1 MEIGEKTAPE
11 GYKKEQLVYLTA
23 DSTDEIKDLD
33 PNDVY
38 IIGGI
43 VDRNRHKDLT
53 IKKAIEQ
60 GIRHARLPISDFLSL
75 NTSCVLTVNH
85 VFDIMA

>member
-1 MEIGEKTAPE
+1 LDICDKVSPDGF
-11 GYKKEQLVYLTA
+11 KKEQLVYLTA
-23 DSTDEIKDLD
+23 DSSNEITDLD
-33 PNDVY
+33 PKDVY

-43 VDRNRHKDLT
+43 VDRNRHKELT
-53 IKKAIEQ
+53 IKKAIDQ
-60 GIRHARLPISDFLSL
+60 GIRHARLPISDYLSL